1 MILKIIYWFILLK
14 LILILCILSNKI
26 MEIKIVEEITISSIE
41 DFTNFL
47 SQNEGTVTY
56 FSTPQC
62 NVCKVLKP
70 KIIDFINSKFPKVKM
85 GYVNMEHLPE
95 ISAQNSIFTV
105 PTILVYLD
113 SKEFLRKS
121 RNINLED
128 FGKEL
133 ERPYSLYFE

>member
-1 MILKIIYWFILLK
+1 MIDIKDQQECSNYIKNNEAVLL
-14 LILILCILSNKI
+14 
-26 MEIKIVEEITISSIE
+26 
-41 DFTNFL
+41 
-47 SQNEGTVTY
+47 Y

-70 KIIDFINSKFPKVKM
+70 KIIDFINSKYPNIKM
-85 GYVNMEHLPE
+85 GYVNMESLPE

-113 SKEFLRKS
+113 GKEFLRKS